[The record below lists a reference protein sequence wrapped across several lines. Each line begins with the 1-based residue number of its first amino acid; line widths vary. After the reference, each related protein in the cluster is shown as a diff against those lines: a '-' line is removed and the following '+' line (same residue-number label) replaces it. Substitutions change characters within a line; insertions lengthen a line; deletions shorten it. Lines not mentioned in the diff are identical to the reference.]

1 MNKARFHQQC
11 RAISEHLDKEDFHS
25 AHQQAIELRI
35 KLSSESLTSPK
46 QLSHCI
52 YLELQALAALREWD
66 GFVEMMDE
74 FKTNLTDL
82 DETSDTLIKTQMMT
96 ALAEIGRG
104 TEIPEWGMTLCTE
117 YLLQEE
123 FDSFKRCVEDT
134 RQLLEK
140 SEHGFLI
147 SGFEQEIAQKL
158 SQFECETVNDL
169 MDSLLIRLK
178 NK

>member
-1 MNKARFHQQC
+1 M
-11 RAISEHLDKEDFHS
+11 
-25 AHQQAIELRI
+25 RI

-52 YLELQALAALREWD
+52 YLELQALAALKEWD

-96 ALAEIGRG
+96 ALAEVGRG

-117 YLLQEE
+117 PYPEESDPFKRGRRHPPTSKERAWVPIRIEHTLLQ
-123 FDSFKRCVEDT
+123 
-134 RQLLEK
+134 
-140 SEHGFLI
+140 
-147 SGFEQEIAQKL
+147 KL
-158 SQFECETVNDL
+158 KV
-169 MDSLLIRLK
+169 
-178 NK
+178 